1 MMNRK
6 SNSIP
11 FHVPKVLYEN
21 RYCNQEDFS
30 ILISG
35 GRDKDKILTN
45 EVLELEIPSFE
56 VKKFPLTV
64 KPRFVYY
71 LATIKSDIVAICDSV
86 ESDKRIVESVVS
98 IEIYSEKSKTWT
110 RLYVEIDERISYCVC
125 SFPVL

>member
-1 MMNRK
+1 MNKK
-6 SNSIP
+6 SNSI
-11 FHVPKVLYEN
+11 FNHVPKVLYEN

-71 LATIKSDIVAICDSV
+71 LATIKSDVVAIG
-86 ESDKRIVESVVS
+86 KRV
-98 IEIYSEKSKTWT
+98 KLNK
-110 RLYVEIDERISYCVC
+110 
-125 SFPVL
+125 